1 MRSRSAKPMSWSR
14 MALRSITK
22 LACIPASYAPRLF
35 RIPSIMPTRPTG
47 LSGDLALKAAVDAWL
62 QQSLQAGRYE
72 QALAAAAA
80 RNP

>member
-1 MRSRSAKPMSWSR
+1 MP
-14 MALRSITK
+14 
-22 LACIPASYAPRLF
+22 PAAVPDSFDHADKAYW
-35 RIPSIMPTRPTG
+35 M
-47 LSGDLALKAAVDAWL
+47 SGDPALKAAVDAWL